1 MSTYDY
7 NSLVEQTPSLED
19 ADPEALP
26 WCQKIPPTLAGLRL
40 DQALVALFDSFSRS
54 RLQHW
59 IKSGQVRLNGQT
71 AQAKTTVWNE
81 DWVEVQVPPEH
92 GATAVVPQ
100 SMALQWVYQDAVLG
114 IVHKPAGLIVHPG
127 NGHASGTL
135 QNGLL
140 YEAAQ
145 LAALP
150 RCGIVH
156 RLDKDTSGLMV
167 VARTLGAHADLVAQL
182 QARTVHRHYWALV
195 QGQVM
200 QDGTVEA
207 PIGRHP
213 TQRTR
218 MAVVAGGRK
227 AVTHY
232 RVCERLPRHTLLEC
246 RLETGRTHQIRV
258 HMQHLGFPL
267 AADPL
272 YGGRGAA
279 LDPRS
284 QQALLQFG
292 RQALHAFRLGL
303 IHPETRLPV
312 QFEIPMEP
320 DMSQLLEV
328 LRHASTQ

>member
-1 MSTYDY
+1 MSTRDY
-7 NSLVEQTPSLED
+7 SSLVEQIPSLEEED
-19 ADPEALP
+19 SALLQR
-26 WCQKIPPTLAGLRL
+26 QKIPLALAGLRL

-59 IKSGQVRLNGQT
+59 IKSGQVRLNGQL
-71 AQAKTTVWNE
+71 AHAKTTVWNE

-92 GATAVVPQ
+92 EATAVAAQP
-100 SMALQWVYQDAVLG
+100 MALRWVYQDDVLG
-114 IVHKPAGLIVHPG
+114 VLHKPAGLIVHPG

-140 YEAAQ
+140 YELPH

-167 VARTLGAHADLVAQL
+167 VARTLGAHAALVAQL
-182 QARTVHRHYWALV
+182 QARSVHRHYWALV
-195 QGQVM
+195 QGRVL

-207 PIGRHP
+207 PVGRHP
-213 TQRTR
+213 IQRTR
-218 MAVVAGGRK
+218 MAVVSGGRR

-232 RVCERLPRHTLLEC
+232 RVLERLPHHTLLEC

-267 AADPL
+267 AADPV
-272 YGGRGAA
+272 YGGRANA
-279 LDPRS
+279 LDVGS

-292 RQALHAFRLGL
+292 RQALHAFHLGL
-303 IHPETRLPV
+303 VHPETNAPLQV
-312 QFEIPMEP
+312 EIPMEP
-320 DMSQLLEV
+320 DMEQLIAL
-328 LRHASTQ
+328 LRHAQAR